1 MEMTIEQLIVL
12 YGRGIR
18 NFKII
23 QKGEILHLY
32 GATNRYYY
40 KQMTEYWT
48 AKRSGM
54 EIKSQIT
61 VVKEETVVR

>member
-1 MEMTIEQLIVL
+1 MVVVRYED
-12 YGRGIR
+12 GSFGIK

-23 QKGEILHLY
+23 QKGETLYLY
-32 GATNRYYY
+32 GTTNRYYY
-40 KQMTEYWT
+40 KQLAEYWT

-54 EIKSQIT
+54 GIKSQIT